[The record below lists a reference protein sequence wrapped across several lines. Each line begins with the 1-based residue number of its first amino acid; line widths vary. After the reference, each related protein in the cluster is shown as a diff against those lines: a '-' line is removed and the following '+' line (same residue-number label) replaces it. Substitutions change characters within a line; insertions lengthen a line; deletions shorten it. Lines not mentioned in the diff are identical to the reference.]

1 MEERAKLRSKT
12 RKNGSKNAYISQ
24 NKSKKA
30 REGEINGLQG
40 AKTGLYKVKCPQ
52 NAPNQR
58 TSKNI

>member
-1 MEERAKLRSKT
+1 MEKT
-12 RKNGSKNAYISQ
+12 SEASIKNKEKWVKNAYINQ
-24 NKSKKA
+24 NKSKRA

-40 AKTGLYKVKCPQ
+40 AKTGLYKAKCPQ

>member
-1 MEERAKLRSKT
+1 MEKRAKLQSKN
-12 RKNGSKNAYISQ
+12 KEKWVKNAYVNQNIS
-24 NKSKKA
+24 KRA

-40 AKTGLYKVKCPQ
+40 TKTGLYKAKCPQ